1 MKWAGEGFLAEDF
14 DAVILIPLKLVQQR
28 SLEEVMKEH
37 IGEEI
42 YQKLKNSAGTRCLI
56 ILEGL
61 DEMATDYWKN
71 DKFFAYLIV
80 HCTIFEKA
88 TIVIT
93 SRPHVCEN
101 IVAGRRIEV
110 VGFSKDKIIEFVKIS
125 LSNDAKEFLQQL
137 EEYTQLQSLCYVP
150 MNLTMM
156 IDIFYY
162 NQKNLPSTVTELYR
176 LFIVMTLQR
185 QVQKSSKA
193 FSPMAVTATKNMAGE
208 ILCRILAGIP
218 EKAVHTIL
226 LLSKLAYHGF
236 YEWHTK
242 REMKPWKNRKWIDP
256 KVVFTVEDLV
266 QCGINV
272 TNQFDGFSLLK
283 ITHTYHMY
291 TTANARIYSFAH
303 LTIQEFLC
311 AVHISTLSPQEQESI
326 LSDSYQDYPTIF
338 TFICGLLKLV
348 STDHKIFRLMH
359 SRLTS
364 GCRNSITAV
373 KCAFESQHNVKLQS
387 TTPFALDMSLKMLL
401 PYDCLCVSY
410 VLSCYP
416 VSQLNMW
423 GCLIGQK
430 GAEVLVKHYP
440 VKALSGYLLQ
450 KLNLYGNNLTL
461 DGLVHVMKIIKASE

>member
-1 MKWAGEGFLAEDF
+1 MYCVGIGKTTLANQICVKWAGEKFLAEDF

-61 DEMATDYWKN
+61 DEMATDYWQN
-71 DKFFAYLIV
+71 DKFFVRLIV

-101 IVAGRRIEV
+101 IVAG
-110 VGFSKDKIIEFVKIS
+110 S
-125 LSNDAKEFLQQL
+125 
-137 EEYTQLQSLCYVP
+137 
-150 MNLTMM
+150 
-156 IDIFYY
+156 
-162 NQKNLPSTVTELYR
+162 
-176 LFIVMTLQR
+176 
-185 QVQKSSKA
+185 
-193 FSPMAVTATKNMAGE
+193 
-208 ILCRILAGIP
+208 
-218 EKAVHTIL
+218 
-226 LLSKLAYHGF
+226 
-236 YEWHTK
+236 
-242 REMKPWKNRKWIDP
+242 
-256 KVVFTVEDLV
+256 
-266 QCGINV
+266 
-272 TNQFDGFSLLK
+272 
-283 ITHTYHMY
+283 
-291 TTANARIYSFAH
+291 ARIYSFAH

-326 LSDSYQDYPTIF
+326 ISDSYQDYPTIF

-348 STDHKIFRLMH
+348 STDHKIFQLMH

-373 KCAFESQHNVKLQS
+373 KCTFESQHNVKLQS
-387 TTPFALDMSLKMLL
+387 TTPFALDMRLKTLL
-401 PYDCLCVSY
+401 PYDCLCLSY

-461 DGLVHVMKIIKASE
+461 DRLVHVMKIIKASE